1 MDLSTK
7 LIFLRPNGVSI
18 KDEHTK
24 KALKRYLQILEGKE
38 KPKFKKVNLE
48 KPKAKAFE
56 IASNCELC
64 ERKCRVNRLKGEKG
78 YCRAPSGLRISSIFA
93 HYGEEYFFVPSLTV
107 FFMGCTFSCV
117 FCQNWEISQWYEHGY
132 ELSPEELAKVIDLH
146 ANECRNINFVG
157 GEPTPYLPWIIQTLK
172 HVKASLPVIWN
183 SNFYMSEKTM
193 EILKEIVDV
202 YLSDWKYGNN
212 TCAERLSNAKNYM
225 EIIERNHLMAFESGE
240 LVIRHLVLPNHVE
253 CCTKPILEKIA
264 NLFGDKVIVNIMP
277 QYRPEYK
284 AKNFKDIARYP
295 SQKELEEAWNY
306 AEKLELNWIK

>member
-7 LIFLRPNGVSI
+7 LIFLRLDGASI
-18 KDEHTK
+18 EDEHTK

-56 IASNCELC
+56 IANNCELC

-284 AKNFKDIARYP
+284 AKNFKEIARYP